1 MLAGSLLIGFA
12 VVMVAL
18 WLEYNDS
25 RGWPS
30 EQALEQEAV
39 FKPNGESDQRYLT
52 TRRRWRK
59 INHVILAVCGA
70 MMASAGLAG
79 RGAYW
84 VSAWTAVAILMFS
97 IILIALMDAIR
108 TQRYYAA
115 KIARRDSR
123 GDKLR

>member
-12 VVMVAL
+12 VIMVAL

-30 EQALEQEAV
+30 EQKLERETELQAQ
-39 FKPNGESDQRYLT
+39 GERDLKYLK

-59 INHVILAVCGA
+59 VNHVIFALCGA
-70 MMASAGLAG
+70 LMASTGLAG

-84 VSAWTAVAILMFS
+84 VSAWTAVSILMLS
-97 IILIALMDAIR
+97 IILIALVDAIR
-108 TQRYYAA
+108 TQRHYAS
-115 KIARRDSR
+115 KIARRVPPPR
-123 GDKLR
+123 

>member
-1 MLAGSLLIGFA
+1 MLAGSLLIGFT

-18 WLEYNDS
+18 WLEYNDL

-30 EQALEQEAV
+30 EQAMEQEAAL
-39 FKPNGESDQRYLT
+39 KSQGESDERYLT

-59 INHVILAVCGA
+59 ITHVILAICGA

-108 TQRYYAA
+108 TQRHYAT
-115 KIARRDSR
+115 KLARHKSR
-123 GDKLR
+123 GDKV